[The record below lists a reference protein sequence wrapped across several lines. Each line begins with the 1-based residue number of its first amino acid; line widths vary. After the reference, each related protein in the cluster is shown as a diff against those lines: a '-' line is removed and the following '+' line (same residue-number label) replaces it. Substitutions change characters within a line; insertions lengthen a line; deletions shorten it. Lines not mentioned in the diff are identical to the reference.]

1 MICVHVSYTPLAGAP
16 IRIVNALNKWTDIKA
31 RLINLN
37 PNIYG
42 ERVFEEDLIWE
53 KDIEEALR
61 LIANADIICF
71 HHWMKLDDN
80 GFKINFLNTAKK
92 NCKFIRQ
99 FHSNLDTITGGDK
112 NLKEIILNENIPIL
126 SALPRRNFPKNN
138 YSAFPRIVIPHY
150 PERSILNAKIVPNII
165 PINDE
170 NYKPIKQDNDKPTIF
185 YSYTFNNEGFSSRWD
200 TKGYPEVSLLLE
212 QFKDSANIKKIT
224 NIPFFECLRIKRNS
238 DIVIDDIITGSYHLT
253 SLEALSQ
260 GKTTLAYLDNRTQ
273 YILRELTGASELP
286 FVNVK
291 MEEAK
296 YVLEELLQDK
306 KLREEIGDYSRKW
319 MEKYYNDKDLVK
331 IYKKVYED
339 ILNGKDISREYPK
352 NANKW
357 LSIDIEDLI
366 WKARKE
372 NYEALHKDKDKEED
386 KDKNNKFALFK
397 ISNDNEYIRLIFFGI
412 KITFKI
418 NEEKINK
425 IAWWIPVR
433 KWRDNFRSKIQI
445 DLKTQIKFSNSVILW
460 EPSKYS
466 HGEIL
471 TGFAKYLLDLG
482 YEVYIFCNPDRY
494 KEKLFGRFKSRHL
507 HFNKIS
513 EAEILDYYYHNQFKK
528 CKLIIITTVR
538 NVLDTKSN
546 YEQKLE
552 LFPENI
558 RKKILLVEHDI
569 KAPVDKGFIRDD
581 IITIFK
587 PNYKN
592 TITNVVN
599 PHYFGNIKITSKNKG
614 ITKFV
619 VVGEI
624 NSYRKNHLQLIEA
637 IEKLHK
643 NKYSNFKYYFI
654 GNNSENINIKPEL
667 AQLIIMTGRL
677 NFEDMYNKIEEAD
690 YILPLLDPDNNEHN
704 RYITTGTSGSF
715 QLIYG
720 FIKPAIIHKKFSD
733 YYNINDKNAIVY
745 NNNQDLYDKLIYSIN
760 IDSNEYKS
768 LQQNLQKLSNSIYKQ
783 SINNLKTLI
792 NNYKLKELK

>member
-1 MICVHVSYTPLAGAP
+1 M
-16 IRIVNALNKWTDIKA
+16 
-31 RLINLN
+31 
-37 PNIYG
+37 
-42 ERVFEEDLIWE
+42 
-53 KDIEEALR
+53 
-61 LIANADIICF
+61 
-71 HHWMKLDDN
+71 
-80 GFKINFLNTAKK
+80 
-92 NCKFIRQ
+92 
-99 FHSNLDTITGGDK
+99 
-112 NLKEIILNENIPIL
+112 
-126 SALPRRNFPKNN
+126 
-138 YSAFPRIVIPHY
+138 
-150 PERSILNAKIVPNII
+150 
-165 PINDE
+165 
-170 NYKPIKQDNDKPTIF
+170 
-185 YSYTFNNEGFSSRWD
+185 
-200 TKGYPEVSLLLE
+200 
-212 QFKDSANIKKIT
+212 
-224 NIPFFECLRIKRNS
+224 
-238 DIVIDDIITGSYHLT
+238 
-253 SLEALSQ
+253 
-260 GKTTLAYLDNRTQ
+260 
-273 YILRELTGASELP
+273 
-286 FVNVK
+286 
-291 MEEAK
+291 
-296 YVLEELLQDK
+296 
-306 KLREEIGDYSRKW
+306 
-319 MEKYYNDKDLVK
+319 
-331 IYKKVYED
+331 
-339 ILNGKDISREYPK
+339 
-352 NANKW
+352 
-357 LSIDIEDLI
+357 
-366 WKARKE
+366 
-372 NYEALHKDKDKEED
+372 
-386 KDKNNKFALFK
+386 
-397 ISNDNEYIRLIFFGI
+397 
-412 KITFKI
+412 
-418 NEEKINK
+418 
-425 IAWWIPVR
+425 
-433 KWRDNFRSKIQI
+433 RDNFRSKFKY

-592 TITNVVN
+592 TIINVVN

-643 NKYSNFKYYFI
+643 NKYSNFKFYFI

-704 RYITTGTSGSF
+704 RYITTGNSGSF

>member
-1 MICVHVSYTPLAGAP
+1 MICVHISYTPLAGAP

-42 ERVFEEDLIWE
+42 ARVFEEDLIWE
-53 KDIEEALR
+53 KDREEALR

-71 HHWMKLDDN
+71 HHWMRLDDN
-80 GFKINFLNTAKK
+80 GFQINFLNVVKK
-92 NCKFIRQ
+92 NCKFVRQ

-126 SALPRRNFPKNN
+126 SALPRKTFPQNS

-165 PINDE
+165 PINDY
-170 NYKPIKQDNDKPTIF
+170 NYKPIKTDNDKPTIF

-212 QFKDSANIKKIT
+212 QFKDLANIKKIT
-224 NIPFFECLRIKRNS
+224 NAPFFECLKLKRES

-260 GKTTLAYLDNRTQ
+260 GKPTLAYLDNRTQ

-296 YVLEELLQDK
+296 YVLEELCRDK

-319 MEKYYNDKDLVK
+319 MEKYYNDKDLAK

-339 ILNGKDISREYPK
+339 ILNGKDISRQIQKY
-352 NANKW
+352 ANKW

-372 NYEALHKDKDKEED
+372 NYEALHEQKDKEE
-386 KDKNNKFALFK
+386 DKNNKFALFK
-397 ISNDNEYIRLIFFGI
+397 ILNDREYLRLIFFGI

-418 NEEKINK
+418 NHENINK

-433 KWRDNFRSKIQI
+433 KWRDKFRSKFPNL
-445 DLKTQIKFSNSVILW
+445 DLRTQIKFNNSVVLW

-494 KEKLFGRFKSRHL
+494 KEKLFCRFRNKHL

-513 EAEILDYYYHNQFKK
+513 EAEILDSYYHNQLKK
-528 CKLIIITTVR
+528 CKSIIITTVR
-538 NVLDTKSN
+538 NVLETESN

-558 RKKILLVEHDI
+558 RNKILLVEHDI
-569 KAPVDKGFIRDD
+569 KAPVDKEFIRDD

-592 TITNVVN
+592 IITNVVN
-599 PHYFGNIKITSKNKG
+599 PHYFGNIKITPKNKG

-619 VVGEI
+619 AVGEI
-624 NSYRKNHLQLIEA
+624 NSYRKNYFQLIEA
-637 IEKLHK
+637 IEKLYK
-643 NKYSNFKYYFI
+643 NKYSNFKFYFI

-667 AQLIIMTGRL
+667 NQLIIMTGRL

-690 YILPLLDPDNNEHN
+690 YILPSLDPDNDEHN

-720 FIKPAIIHKKFSD
+720 FIKPCIIHKKFAD
-733 YYNINDKNAIVY
+733 YYNLNDKNAIVY

-760 IDSNEYKS
+760 IDSNKYKS
-768 LQQNLQKLSNSIYKQ
+768 LQQNLQKLSKSIYNQ
-783 SINNLKTLI
+783 SINNLKNLI
-792 NNYKLKELK
+792 NKL

>member
-99 FHSNLDTITGGDK
+99 FHSNLDFISGYNDDNK
-112 NLKEIILNENIPIL
+112 KIILSDN
-126 SALPRRNFPKNN
+126 LPKL
-138 YSAFPRIVIPHY
+138 VTPHAH
-150 PERSILNAKIVPNII
+150 ERSFLNAKIVPFII

-170 NYKPIKQDNDKPTIF
+170 NYKPQHKTENDKPTIF

-200 TKGYPEVSLLLE
+200 TKGYLEVSLLLE

-224 NIPFFECLRIKRNS
+224 NIPFSECLRIKRNS
-238 DIVIDDIITGSYHLT
+238 DIVIDDIITGNYHYT

-296 YVLEELLQDK
+296 YVLEELCRDK
-306 KLREEIGDYSRKW
+306 KLREQIGDYSRKF
-319 MEKYYNDKDLVK
+319 MEKYCSDKDLIK

-372 NYEALHKDKDKEED
+372 NYEALHKDK
-386 KDKNNKFALFK
+386 NNRFALLK
-397 ISNDNEYIRLIFFGI
+397 ISKDNEYTRLIFFGI

-433 KWRDNFRSKIQI
+433 KWRDKFRN
-445 DLKTQIKFSNSVILW
+445 KF
-460 EPSKYS
+460 Y
-466 HGEIL
+466 
-471 TGFAKYLLDLG
+471 
-482 YEVYIFCNPDRY
+482 
-494 KEKLFGRFKSRHL
+494 
-507 HFNKIS
+507 
-513 EAEILDYYYHNQFKK
+513 
-528 CKLIIITTVR
+528 
-538 NVLDTKSN
+538 
-546 YEQKLE
+546 
-552 LFPENI
+552 
-558 RKKILLVEHDI
+558 
-569 KAPVDKGFIRDD
+569 
-581 IITIFK
+581 
-587 PNYKN
+587 
-592 TITNVVN
+592 
-599 PHYFGNIKITSKNKG
+599 
-614 ITKFV
+614 
-619 VVGEI
+619 
-624 NSYRKNHLQLIEA
+624 
-637 IEKLHK
+637 
-643 NKYSNFKYYFI
+643 
-654 GNNSENINIKPEL
+654 
-667 AQLIIMTGRL
+667 
-677 NFEDMYNKIEEAD
+677 
-690 YILPLLDPDNNEHN
+690 
-704 RYITTGTSGSF
+704 
-715 QLIYG
+715 
-720 FIKPAIIHKKFSD
+720 
-733 YYNINDKNAIVY
+733 
-745 NNNQDLYDKLIYSIN
+745 
-760 IDSNEYKS
+760 
-768 LQQNLQKLSNSIYKQ
+768 
-783 SINNLKTLI
+783 
-792 NNYKLKELK
+792 

>member
-1 MICVHVSYTPLAGAP
+1 MICVHISYTPLAGAP
-16 IRIVNALNKWTDIKA
+16 IRIVNALNKYTDIKA

-42 ERVFEEDLIWE
+42 ARVFEEDLIWE
-53 KDIEEALR
+53 KDKDEALE
-61 LIANADIICF
+61 IITKADIICL
-71 HHWMKLDDN
+71 HHWMRLDDN
-80 GFKINFLNTAKK
+80 GFKINFLDITKK
-92 NCKFIRQ
+92 NCKFVRQ
-99 FHSNLDTITGGDK
+99 FHSNLDTITGGDY
-112 NLKEIILNENIPIL
+112 NLKQIIINENIP
-126 SALPRRNFPKNN
+126 K
-138 YSAFPRIVIPHY
+138 IVIPHY

-165 PINDE
+165 PIDDE
-170 NYKPIKQDNDKPTIF
+170 NYKPNVKQDNDKPVIF

-212 QFKDSANIKKIT
+212 QFKDLANIKKIT
-224 NIPFFECLRIKRNS
+224 NIPFFECLKIKKES

-260 GKTTLAYLDNRTQ
+260 GKPTLAYLDNRTQ
-273 YILRELTGASELP
+273 YILRKLTGASELP

-296 YVLEELLQDK
+296 YVLQELCKDK
-306 KLREEIGDYSRKW
+306 KLREEIGNYSRKW

-331 IYKKVYED
+331 IYKKAYED
-339 ILNGKDISREYPK
+339 ILNGKDISRDIP
-352 NANKW
+352 ASVNKW

-366 WKARKE
+366 WKARKD
-372 NYEALHKDKDKEED
+372 NYEALHKDKDK
-386 KDKNNKFALFK
+386 DKNNRFTLFK
-397 ISNDNEYIRLIFFGI
+397 ITNDSEYIRLIFFGI

-418 NEEKINK
+418 NTEKINK

-433 KWRDNFRSKIQI
+433 KWRDNFRSKFPNL
-445 DLKTQIKFSNSVILW
+445 DLRTQIKFNNSVILW
-460 EPSKYS
+460 EPSRYS

-494 KEKLFGRFKSRHL
+494 KEKLFCRFRNKHL

-513 EAEILDYYYHNQFKK
+513 EAEILDSYYNYQFKK

-538 NVLDTKSN
+538 NVLDAKSN

-552 LFPENI
+552 LFDKNI
-558 RKKILLVEHDI
+558 RNKILLVDHDI
-569 KAPVDKGFIRDD
+569 KEPVDKGFIRDD

-592 TITNVVN
+592 IITNVVN
-599 PHYFGNIKITSKNKG
+599 PHYFGNIKITSKNKF

-619 VVGEI
+619 IIGEI
-624 NSYRKNHLQLIEA
+624 NSKRRNHFQLIEA
-637 IEKLHK
+637 IEKLYK
-643 NKYSNFKYYFI
+643 NKYSNFKFYFI

-667 AQLIIMTGRL
+667 AEFIIMEGRL
-677 NFEDMYNKIEEAD
+677 NFEDMYNKLEEAD
-690 YILPLLDPDNNEHN
+690 YILPLLDPDNDEHN

-715 QLIYG
+715 QLMYG
-720 FIKPAIIHKKFSD
+720 FIKPAIIHKKFAD
-733 YYNINDKNAIVY
+733 YYNLNDKNAIVY
-745 NNNQDLYDKLIYSIN
+745 DNNQDLYDKLIYSIN
-760 IDSNEYKS
+760 IDANKYKS
-768 LQQNLQKLSNSIYKQ
+768 LQQNLIELSNSIYEK
-783 SINNLKTLI
+783 SINNIKTLI
-792 NNYKLKELK
+792 NNIN

>member
-42 ERVFEEDLIWE
+42 DRVFEEDLIWE
-53 KDIEEALR
+53 KDREEALR
-61 LIANADIICF
+61 LIANANIICF

-112 NLKEIILNENIPIL
+112 NLKEIILNENIPI
-126 SALPRRNFPKNN
+126 F
-138 YSAFPRIVIPHY
+138 YPHY
-150 PERSILNAKIVPNII
+150 PERIFQKIIIPYCPERSILNAKIVPNII

-170 NYKPIKQDNDKPTIF
+170 NYKPQHKTENDKPTIF

-200 TKGYPEVSLLLE
+200 TKGYPKVSLLLE

-260 GKTTLAYLDNRTQ
+260 GKPTLAYLDNRTQ

-291 MEEAK
+291 MEESK
-296 YVLEELLQDK
+296 YVLEELCRDK
-306 KLREEIGDYSRKW
+306 KLREQIGDYSRKW

-339 ILNGKDISREYPK
+339 ILNGKDISRYTLK
-352 NANKW
+352 DANKW

-418 NEEKINK
+418 KKEKINK
-425 IAWWIPVR
+425 I
-433 KWRDNFRSKIQI
+433 D
-445 DLKTQIKFSNSVILW
+445 
-460 EPSKYS
+460 
-466 HGEIL
+466 
-471 TGFAKYLLDLG
+471 
-482 YEVYIFCNPDRY
+482 
-494 KEKLFGRFKSRHL
+494 
-507 HFNKIS
+507 
-513 EAEILDYYYHNQFKK
+513 
-528 CKLIIITTVR
+528 
-538 NVLDTKSN
+538 
-546 YEQKLE
+546 
-552 LFPENI
+552 
-558 RKKILLVEHDI
+558 
-569 KAPVDKGFIRDD
+569 
-581 IITIFK
+581 
-587 PNYKN
+587 
-592 TITNVVN
+592 
-599 PHYFGNIKITSKNKG
+599 
-614 ITKFV
+614 
-619 VVGEI
+619 
-624 NSYRKNHLQLIEA
+624 
-637 IEKLHK
+637 
-643 NKYSNFKYYFI
+643 
-654 GNNSENINIKPEL
+654 
-667 AQLIIMTGRL
+667 
-677 NFEDMYNKIEEAD
+677 
-690 YILPLLDPDNNEHN
+690 
-704 RYITTGTSGSF
+704 
-715 QLIYG
+715 
-720 FIKPAIIHKKFSD
+720 
-733 YYNINDKNAIVY
+733 
-745 NNNQDLYDKLIYSIN
+745 
-760 IDSNEYKS
+760 
-768 LQQNLQKLSNSIYKQ
+768 
-783 SINNLKTLI
+783 
-792 NNYKLKELK
+792 